1 MKHGMFVDACK
12 SIISITITLFLGA
25 CATPNIKPFA
35 DQTTSLAS
43 AVAAEHKQIAAGW
56 DVLNETLDDKQK
68 SQYSKQQASF
78 KKSTDA
84 INGLLQQAVAYS
96 ERLVELADAGEK
108 GAEAADS
115 LLETAKKFGTVE
127 GIPGLVASDAA
138 AKVLEKIAAVASRIE
153 AQKSLEEATRK
164 AQPAVDMLAD
174 GVEELEKELPTLVRT
189 LGREQSRTVTERVGP
204 NLVGLYEAV
213 TEKRES
219 IYSGIWQKVKR
230 FNPANGFCVDDNNN
244 DDRACK
250 VSKEFKAIDDLNN
263 IVKPIESSYGDYNKR
278 QASIRAWTSERVSKS
293 KDIGIAAK
301 AWAEEHKKI
310 ADILQK
316 CGGFR
321 AIKCQDFGASK
332 LKVAVFKL
340 KTELKQGD

>member
-1 MKHGMFVDACK
+1 MKHELFVDVRK
-12 SIISITITLFLGA
+12 SIVSITIALLLSA

-35 DQTTSLAS
+35 DQTTRLAS
-43 AVAAEHKQIAAGW
+43 AVVAEHEQIAAGW
-56 DVLNETLDDKQK
+56 DVLREPLGDTP
-68 SQYSKQQASF
+68 YPEQQASF

-84 INGLLQQAVAYS
+84 INGLLQQAIAYS

-115 LLETAKKFGTVE
+115 LLDTVKKFGAVG

-138 AKVLEKIAAVASRIE
+138 AKVLEKIAAAASRIE
-153 AQKSLEEATRK
+153 AQKSLEEATRE

-174 GVEELEKELPTLVRT
+174 GIEELEGKLPTLVRT
-189 LGREQSRTVTERVGP
+189 LGREQSRVVTERVGP

-213 TEKRES
+213 KAKREG
-219 IYSGIWQKVKR
+219 IYSGIYQKVLR
-230 FNPANGFCVDDNNN
+230 FDPAKGFCVDDNNN
-244 DDRACK
+244 VDHACK
-250 VSKEFKAIDDLNN
+250 ASQEFKAIEALNN
-263 IVKPIESSYGDYNKR
+263 IVGPLEPSYGDYSKR

-293 KDIGIAAK
+293 KDIGVAAK

-310 ADILQK
+310 AGILQK

-321 AIKCQDFGASK
+321 AIKCHDFGAGK
-332 LKVAVFKL
+332 LKLAVDKL
-340 KTELKQGD
+340 KAELKQGD